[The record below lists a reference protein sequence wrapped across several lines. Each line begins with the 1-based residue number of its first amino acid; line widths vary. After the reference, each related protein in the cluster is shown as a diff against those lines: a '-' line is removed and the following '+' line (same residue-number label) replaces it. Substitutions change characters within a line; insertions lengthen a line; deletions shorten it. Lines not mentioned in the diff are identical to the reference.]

1 MFVFCLYLGFVIL
14 LFKSE
19 YPNFASWMKTIDLLN
34 EDYCKILQKISIVFI
49 QDAKYSKRLQQ
60 SIESTRLIIKGM
72 GVVLCKDFWSSDWG
86 SQCVVFLSFV
96 LSNGTMVLRK
106 FDHVICV
113 GMKILRREASGLKKM
128 KLERFDLLKTP
139 SLFMMKK
146 TIFLL
151 VSK

>member
-1 MFVFCLYLGFVIL
+1 
-14 LFKSE
+14 
-19 YPNFASWMKTIDLLN
+19 
-34 EDYCKILQKISIVFI
+34 
-49 QDAKYSKRLQQ
+49 
-60 SIESTRLIIKGM
+60 
-72 GVVLCKDFWSSDWG
+72 
-86 SQCVVFLSFV
+86 
-96 LSNGTMVLRK
+96 MVLRK